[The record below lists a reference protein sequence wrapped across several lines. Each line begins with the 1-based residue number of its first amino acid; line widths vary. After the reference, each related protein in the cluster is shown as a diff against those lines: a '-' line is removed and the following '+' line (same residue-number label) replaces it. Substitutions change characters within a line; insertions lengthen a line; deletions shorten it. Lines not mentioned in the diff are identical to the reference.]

1 MSVTNV
7 DMDSLLTKKSL
18 IAQRGPKHSV
28 SAEHFCVWVGFH
40 SRDSSVCSVNNQLGT
55 AACRT

>member
-18 IAQRGPKHSV
+18 IAQREPKHSV

-40 SRDSSVCSVNNQLGT
+40 SRDSSVNNQLGT
-55 AACRT
+55 AARRT